1 MIPSRYLPLYYR
13 MELYLETGDMEKAY
27 EIANMII
34 NKKNKIKESKLNQ
47 QIINKAKECLNY

>member
-1 MIPSRYLPLYYR
+1 

-47 QIINKAKECLNY
+47 QIINKVKECLNY